1 LKIRKAIITGA
12 TGPLGMALV
21 EYLLGL
27 GVSVTVV
34 ARPSSP
40 RNIDLISTGKIN
52 MVECDLSGLISLSG
66 KLGRDYDAFFHLGW
80 NTASRDIINDPLIQS
95 RNIGY
100 TLDAVRLAYDLG
112 CGVFVGAGSQAE
124 YGLSSVPFTPYS
136 IEKPFSSY
144 GIAKCAAGKLSLK
157 LCDSLKMRHCWGRVL
172 SVYGPFDR
180 ETTAIMYCLYSL
192 LRGESPL
199 LTASEQIW
207 DFIYS
212 SDCARAF
219 YLIARQGKHGVSY
232 PVGSGKARMLKEY
245 FEEIRD
251 YVDPSICLGFGK
263 KPYAENQVM
272 FLSSDNTVLEKD
284 TGFKPEYSFGQGI
297 KKTVEWVNN
306 RISSPR

>member
-1 LKIRKAIITGA
+1 
-12 TGPLGMALV
+12 M
-21 EYLLGL
+21 
-27 GVSVTVV
+27 
-34 ARPSSP
+34 
-40 RNIDLISTGKIN
+40 
-52 MVECDLSGLISLSG
+52 
-66 KLGRDYDAFFHLGW
+66 
-80 NTASRDIINDPLIQS
+80 
-95 RNIGY
+95 
-100 TLDAVRLAYDLG
+100 
-112 CGVFVGAGSQAE
+112 
-124 YGLSSVPFTPYS
+124 
-136 IEKPFSSY
+136 
-144 GIAKCAAGKLSLK
+144 
-157 LCDSLKMRHCWGRVL
+157 
-172 SVYGPFDR
+172 
-180 ETTAIMYCLYSL
+180 
-192 LRGESPL
+192 
-199 LTASEQIW
+199 TASEQIW

-212 SDCARAF
+212 ADCARAF